1 MQCKQQQISANA
13 RQFSPPFLLEIHIE
27 VPEETDNYFFGAQIF
42 FFFLVF
48 ASLTFGFGFLVII
61 ISLLFLKPSFTPLQQ
76 LYNLTVLHR
85 IEIRQL

>member
-42 FFFLVF
+42 FFFPCFCLSDFWVWF
-48 ASLTFGFGFLVII
+48 SGDNHFVAFSQAVIHSPPAVI
-61 ISLLFLKPSFTPLQQ
+61 
-76 LYNLTVLHR
+76 
-85 IEIRQL
+85 